1 MASIFDEILTEHAKK
16 QLTLKE
22 STARQKQVALA
33 SVSELMDLLVDSV
46 NKNVQEIFVNQK
58 RIEVET
64 RALVNSVGQY
74 TKQTQ
79 QWVRTLSSFDDAL
92 KEIGDFENW
101 TKTIS
106 WEVETMAEALQHI
119 AHPPEG

>member
-1 MASIFDEILTEHAKK
+1 MFRYAITKYDLLENVCFA
-16 QLTLKE
+16 
-22 STARQKQVALA
+22 ARQKQVALA

-92 KEIGDFENW
+92 KVRQG
-101 TKTIS
+101 
-106 WEVETMAEALQHI
+106 
-119 AHPPEG
+119 